1 MLLFTLS
8 SYFISLE
15 QAHLLVQ
22 HEVTWHGH
30 EHCEHKNRMHVRLSD
45 RSDLAYSLPSFFVF
59 LSPQPSSPSL
69 TLLIGKLSHIN
80 TTLIANMSSGNN
92 PVNSRAKGPANT
104 PANNQ
109 ANGTANTSA
118 NTSANGPA
126 NIPLRT
132 RTDIPTVTMDTAK
145 VQGALILLH
154 MDNPS
159 AVRRL
164 YVGPQ
169 DVLPLVHY
177 GEAAHTLTTLA
188 DPATAPTSGQCTGC
202 NEQKC
207 FTCGRCGCLNFQSG
221 TVYAP
226 TSFCRN
232 DQSDPMSAQTRSRCE
247 GCNQQKCLTCGH
259 CGCRNNQ

>member
-1 MLLFTLS
+1 
-8 SYFISLE
+8 
-15 QAHLLVQ
+15 
-22 HEVTWHGH
+22 
-30 EHCEHKNRMHVRLSD
+30 
-45 RSDLAYSLPSFFVF
+45 
-59 LSPQPSSPSL
+59 
-69 TLLIGKLSHIN
+69 
-80 TTLIANMSSGNN
+80 MSSCNN
-92 PVNSRAKGPANT
+92 PANGRVNGPANT

-109 ANGTANTSA
+109 ANGTAS
-118 NTSANGPA
+118 TSANGPANIPA

-188 DPATAPTSGQCTGC
+188 DPATAPTSGQCPGC

-232 DQSDPMSAQTRSRCE
+232 DQSDPMPAQTRSRCE
-247 GCNQQKCLTCGH
+247 GCDQQKCLTCGH

>member
-1 MLLFTLS
+1 
-8 SYFISLE
+8 
-15 QAHLLVQ
+15 
-22 HEVTWHGH
+22 
-30 EHCEHKNRMHVRLSD
+30 
-45 RSDLAYSLPSFFVF
+45 
-59 LSPQPSSPSL
+59 
-69 TLLIGKLSHIN
+69 
-80 TTLIANMSSGNN
+80 MSSGNN
-92 PVNSRAKGPANT
+92 PANGRANG

-109 ANGTANTSA
+109 ANGPVNTPANTSTNGPANGAANNPA
-118 NTSANGPA
+118 NTTA

-188 DPATAPTSGQCTGC
+188 DPATAPTSGQCPGC

-207 FTCGRCGCLNFQSG
+207 FTCGHCGCRNIQSG

-232 DQSDPMSAQTRSRCE
+232 DQSDPMSAQILSHCE
-247 GCNQQKCLTCGH
+247 GCSQQKCMTCGH
-259 CGCRNNQ
+259 CSCRNNQ

>member
-1 MLLFTLS
+1 MPICSYNTKLFGTAMSMVNTRTRCMLDSVTF
-8 SYFISLE
+8 
-15 QAHLLVQ
+15 Q
-22 HEVTWHGH
+22 TWHIVSH
-30 EHCEHKNRMHVRLSD
+30 FSSSFSAFNHLPPLS
-45 RSDLAYSLPSFFVF
+45 
-59 LSPQPSSPSL
+59 QPIFSAASSP
-69 TLLIGKLSHIN
+69 HIN

-92 PVNSRAKGPANT
+92 PANGRANGPANT

-109 ANGTANTSA
+109 ANGPASTPA

-126 NIPLRT
+126 NNPVNTTAIIPLRT

-188 DPATAPTSGQCTGC
+188 DPATAPTSGQCPGC

-207 FTCGRCGCLNFQSG
+207 FTCGHCGCHNIQSG

-232 DQSDPMSAQTRSRCE
+232 DQSDPMSAQTLSHCE
-247 GCNQQKCLTCGH
+247 GCSQPKCMTCGH
-259 CGCRNNQ
+259 CSCRNNW